1 MKSQVHSMPQ
11 NEKSNLSKEK
21 NDFVIQNSIYAGSI
35 AGINSCLIFHPFD
48 VVRTKMQASVG
59 DIGRST
65 HSKAIGGIS
74 SSSGPISVISHTY
87 TNGGLR
93 AFYTG
98 ISLPLAA
105 QAVYKSTVLT
115 TNLVAADLL
124 KTWKTKGT
132 NEEYQMTLS
141 DHFICGSISGAV
153 NALLFVCPV
162 EYVRNQLIQHHTVK
176 SQGEVVDKA
185 NSMRGPIDVLKRTLK
200 MDGILGLWRGA
211 GITLMRDSI
220 GCGAFF
226 IMNDIGKRHI
236 ERRTGLK
243 EGSLANTL
251 GSGFMAGFGYWFVSL
266 PLDTLKTLVQTGKTS
281 SSLGTVSFLIK
292 NGGIV
297 GALKH
302 LYRGWQMAF
311 GRGLPSAAI
320 TLTTYSVAYNYF
332 QQIST

>member
-1 MKSQVHSMPQ
+1 M
-11 NEKSNLSKEK
+11 
-21 NDFVIQNSIYAGSI
+21 
-35 AGINSCLIFHPFD
+35 
-48 VVRTKMQASVG
+48 
-59 DIGRST
+59 
-65 HSKAIGGIS
+65 
-74 SSSGPISVISHTY
+74 
-87 TNGGLR
+87 
-93 AFYTG
+93 
-98 ISLPLAA
+98 
-105 QAVYKSTVLT
+105 
-115 TNLVAADLL
+115 
-124 KTWKTKGT
+124 
-132 NEEYQMTLS
+132 
-141 DHFICGSISGAV
+141 
-153 NALLFVCPV
+153 CPV
-162 EYVRNQLIQHHTVK
+162 EYVRNQLIQQHTVK